1 VAVTSRF
8 FVDIGG
14 TLANRIAPPNPVA
27 SDASPRQNAPGAD
40 GVYIDGGGR
49 LGAIVRAGFATLGLL
64 LLAAAAPAADEPA
77 SVSAPEAT
85 PSKATR
91 PITLNLKEL
100 VELREERGHAEFD
113 LGLRRTMWD
122 DPMTRLAFGMA
133 REQASQMRWGPL
145 PLTATGRL
153 IPMPGADPRLVFSGP
168 FASDWSDLT
177 TQEKIG
183 RISEGVVYWGLIIG
197 ILSSIHRP

>member
-1 VAVTSRF
+1 MK
-8 FVDIGG
+8 D
-14 TLANRIAPPNPVA
+14 
-27 SDASPRQNAPGAD
+27 APGVD
-40 GVYIDGGGR
+40 GAYIDGGAR

-64 LLAAAAPAADEPA
+64 LLAAAAPAADEAAAVRTPD
-77 SVSAPEAT
+77 AT
-85 PSKATR
+85 PPAVVLPLK
-91 PITLNLKEL
+91 LNLKDL

-153 IPMPGADPRLVFSGP
+153 VPMPGADPRLVLSGP
-168 FASDWSDLT
+168 FASDWRDLT
-177 TQEKIG
+177 PQEKIG

-197 ILSSIHRP
+197 ILSSIYRP